1 MADQK
6 RSYRKRRRAESEAET
21 RLRITESTVELH
33 GTVGPAL
40 TSISAVAERA
50 GVRRST
56 VYRHFPDE
64 TALFQACSAH
74 WMGLNPPPDLDA
86 WAAIANPN
94 ERLNTALLEI
104 YGYYRRNQRMLENL
118 YRDEDTVATVK
129 QLFSGFRA
137 YLAAARD
144 TLIAGRRTQVQGRR
158 RVAAAIGHALAFHTW
173 RSLTAEQ
180 ELDDPQA
187 ADLIHRLVT
196 AAEQNHRNR

>member
-6 RSYRKRRRAESEAET
+6 RSYRKRRRAESEAKT

-74 WMGLNPPPDLDA
+74 WMGLNPLPDLDA
-86 WAAIANPN
+86 WAAIADPN
-94 ERLNTALLEI
+94 ERLLTALQEI

-129 QLFSGFRA
+129 RLFSGFRA
-137 YLAAARD
+137 YLAAAQD
-144 TLIAGRRTQVQGRR
+144 TLTAGRRTRGQARR
-158 RVAAAIGHALAFHTW
+158 RVAAAIGHAVAFHTW
-173 RSLTAEQ
+173 RSLTGEQ

-196 AAEQNHRNR
+196 AAEQNHRKR